1 MDDITTLP
9 LVITIHFL
17 HYIFKLL
24 TAENLVAFESDRER
38 RVLYVC
44 ERAEE
49 NNVHPTYD
57 KYKLDRCEILFTIP

>member
-24 TAENLVAFESDRER
+24 TAENLVAFESDREACCYISELR
-38 RVLYVC
+38 RRKIKMC
-44 ERAEE
+44 EVAKITQPMISI
-49 NNVHPTYD
+49 N
-57 KYKLDRCEILFTIP
+57 

>member
-24 TAENLVAFESDRER
+24 TAENLVAFESDRGEALAC
-38 RVLYVC
+38 VIVQYV
-44 ERAEE
+44 
-49 NNVHPTYD
+49 
-57 KYKLDRCEILFTIP
+57 RCELMKKKN

>member
-24 TAENLVAFESDRER
+24 TAENLVAFESDRQR
-38 RVLYVC
+38 GVCVIDTVC
-44 ERAEE
+44 ELRRRR
-49 NNVHPTYD
+49 
-57 KYKLDRCEILFTIP
+57 KIKMCEVAKITQLMISIN

>member
-24 TAENLVAFESDRER
+24 TAENLVASDREAC
-38 RVLYVC
+38 VTVKMQKSKSHY
-44 ERAEE
+44 A
-49 NNVHPTYD
+49 PY
-57 KYKLDRCEILFTIP
+57 

>member
-24 TAENLVAFESDRER
+24 TAENLVAFESDREAC
-38 RVLYVC
+38 VILYASC
-44 ERAEE
+44 DEE
-49 NNVHPTYD
+49 E
-57 KYKLDRCEILFTIP
+57 KLK

>member
-24 TAENLVAFESDRER
+24 TAENLVAFESDSQTER
-38 RVLYVC
+38 RVCSIHVKRNM
-44 ERAEE
+44 RAEE
-49 NNVHPTYD
+49 E
-57 KYKLDRCEILFTIP
+57 KLKCVKLQK

>member
-24 TAENLVAFESDRER
+24 TAENLVAFESDREACVPR
-38 RVLYVC
+38 SIINYNM
-44 ERAEE
+44 RAEE
-49 NNVHPTYD
+49 EE
-57 KYKLDRCEILFTIP
+57 KLKCVKLQKSPNL